1 MDCALTL
8 VPARSPG
15 AARVIGICQGWSN
28 VPKAFSLVHHQQ
40 HCILSFLFCFVFSTL
55 RMGWHQADHADHPFY
70 LLCHQSAFMRL
81 LAMAKGTVAGFK
93 RELFICIKL
102 ASSWNPQLWFH
113 RTRVYTFFC
122 RLRDD
127 WILSRQAVIS
137 SAFTSYL
144 FKCSLDC
151 SEPVNLLNQRH
162 NTVFQAMMALDGLPS
177 KMCKREF
184 W

>member
-1 MDCALTL
+1 MHFE
-8 VPARSPG
+8 G
-15 AARVIGICQGWSN
+15 
-28 VPKAFSLVHHQQ
+28 F
-40 HCILSFLFCFVFSTL
+40 FVFSTL
-55 RMGWHQADHADHPFY
+55 RMDQHQADHADHPFY

-81 LAMAKGTVAGFK
+81 LAMAKSTVAGLNENFY
-93 RELFICIKL
+93 LHQI
-102 ASSWNPQLWFH
+102 SSWNPQLWFR

-127 WILSRQAVIS
+127 WILSHQAVIS

-144 FKCSLDC
+144 FKCSIDC

-162 NTVFQAMMALDGLPS
+162 NTVFQAMTDLVGLPS

-184 W
+184 WYLLRVF